1 MYIHL
6 RYRLNDRDENQ
17 IIYSLYTEKLNIL
30 EHPVSLIYE
39 LFTDEAKCIILEIV
53 KQVYMTATILANN
66 LFNKVTKKSI
76 IQIT

>member
-1 MYIHL
+1 MYIHI

-39 LFTDEAKCIILEIV
+39 LK
-53 KQVYMTATILANN
+53 
-66 LFNKVTKKSI
+66 KVLSLPMR
-76 IQIT
+76 QSVSSWR